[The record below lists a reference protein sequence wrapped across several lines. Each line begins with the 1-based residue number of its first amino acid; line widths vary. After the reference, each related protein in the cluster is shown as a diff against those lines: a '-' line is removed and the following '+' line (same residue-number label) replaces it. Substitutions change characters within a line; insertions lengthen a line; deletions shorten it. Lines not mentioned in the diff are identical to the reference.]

1 MKTLKSFAPF
11 IVFAGVSAFA
21 GWRIAAP
28 AGLVALV
35 AVVAFTRPFRVG
47 VLHAAMGAFFA
58 VLSVLAVVAPDLSR
72 TVMHAAMPAWLC
84 LVALASVAAGHPF
97 TEDTARDYVSAQV
110 AASPRYL
117 AYNRSI
123 SLKWAF
129 VFGALAVVAV
139 GSATFDLPLIGTLAT
154 IALLVYGIKVSQ
166 PPAEAERYSVPTPA

>member
-1 MKTLKSFAPF
+1 MKMLKSFAPF

-35 AVVAFTRPFRVG
+35 AVVALSRPFRVG

-58 VLSVLAVVAPDLSR
+58 VLSVLAVVAPDLDQ

-84 LVALASVAAGHPF
+84 LVALVTVAMGHPF

-110 AASPRYL
+110 AASPRFV
-117 AYNRSI
+117 AYNRSV

-139 GSATFDLPLIGTLAT
+139 GTATFHRPVLGMLAT
-154 IALLVYGIKVSQ
+154 SVLLVYGIKASK
-166 PPAEAERYSVPTPA
+166 PPAEAQQHMTPTHA